1 VAGSPGTVGPVTV
14 ADLSDL
20 DLDPA
25 RPGFFLRPDY
35 YEVLAR
41 LRSESPLH
49 PLAPG
54 VRLVSRYH
62 DIREVS
68 LDPDRFCSSRGVLV
82 NDPIREGR
90 PIEGSILHMDPP
102 DHSALRRVLNREF
115 ALRAVARVEEAVRA
129 LARELIDAVPVGE
142 PFDYVE
148 LLSAPLPVLVIA
160 ELLGVSDADRRDFRR
175 WSDATIEAA
184 DGAQSMSDSVMADV
198 GEMVDFLQ
206 QRAAERRRAPGDDV
220 ISLLVTAEVGGR
232 RLSDAEVLMLCM
244 SLVVA
249 GNETTRHLL
258 SGAAVALAEHPDQRA
273 ALAGEPAGIPGA
285 VEECLRWVTP
295 IKVFGRTAT
304 RPTEVAGWPVDEGD
318 FLVMLYASGNRDEGV
333 FGAGA
338 QQFDVSRPTTPPHLG
353 FGFGVHL
360 CLGAALARLEA
371 RVFLQEL
378 LARHPT
384 WDLAGEATWVAS
396 SLVRGQA
403 TLPLVLGPA

>member
-1 VAGSPGTVGPVTV
+1 MTV
-14 ADLSDL
+14 ADLDEL
-20 DLDPA
+20 GLDPA
-25 RPGFFLRPDY
+25 KPGFFLRPDY

-41 LRSESPLH
+41 LRAEAPLY

-54 VRLVSRYH
+54 VRLVSRHH

-68 LDPDRFCSSRGVLV
+68 LDPERFCSSRGVLV

-102 DHSALRRVLNREF
+102 AHSALRRVLNREF
-115 ALRAVARVEEAVRA
+115 ATRAIARVEGPVRA
-129 LARELIDAVPVGE
+129 LACELLDAVPVGE

-160 ELLGVSDADRRDFRR
+160 ELLGVSDADRHDFRR

-184 DGAQSMSDSVMADV
+184 DGEAAMSEAVMADV
-198 GEMVDFLQ
+198 GEMVAFLE
-206 QRAAERRRAPGDDV
+206 QRAAERRADPADDV
-220 ISLLVTAEVGGR
+220 ISLLVTSEIEGR
-232 RLSDAEVLMLCM
+232 RLSDAEVLILCM

-258 SGAAVALAEHPDQRA
+258 SGTAVALAEHPDQRA
-273 ALAGEPAGIPGA
+273 ALAAAPEGIPTA

-295 IKVFGRTAT
+295 IQVFGRTAT
-304 RPTEVAGWPVDEGD
+304 RPTEVAGMPVDEGD
-318 FLVMLYASGNRDEGV
+318 FLVMLYASGNRDETV
-333 FGAGA
+333 FGPTADR
-338 QQFDVSRPTTPPHLG
+338 FDATRPTTPPHLS

-371 RVFLQEL
+371 RVFLGEL
-378 LARHPT
+378 LARQPR
-384 WDLAGEATWVAS
+384 WDVAGEATWVAS
-396 SLVRGQA
+396 SLVRGQS
-403 TLPLVLGPA
+403 TLPLVLHP

>member
-1 VAGSPGTVGPVTV
+1 VTV
-14 ADLSDL
+14 ADLADL
-20 DLDPA
+20 GLDPA
-25 RPGFFLRPDY
+25 KPGFFLRPDY

-41 LRSESPLH
+41 LRAEAPLH

-68 LDPDRFCSSRGVLV
+68 LDPSRFCSSRGVLA

-102 DHSALRRVLNREF
+102 EHSALRRVLNREF
-115 ALRAVARVEEAVRA
+115 ATRTVARLEGPVRD
-129 LARELIDAVPVGE
+129 LARELLDAVPVGE
-142 PFDYVE
+142 PFDYVA

-160 ELLGVSDADRRDFRR
+160 ELLGVADADRHDFRR

-184 DGAQSMSDSVMADV
+184 DGAAAMSEEVMADV
-198 GEMVDFLQ
+198 GEMVAFLEE
-206 QRAAERRRAPGDDV
+206 RAAERRRAPAADV
-220 ISLLVTAEVGGR
+220 ISLLVTSEIDGR
-232 RLSDAEVLMLCM
+232 PLTDAEVLVLCM

-258 SGAAVALAEHPDQRA
+258 SGTAVALAEHPDQRA
-273 ALAGEPAGIPGA
+273 ALAASPDVIPGA

-295 IKVFGRTAT
+295 IQVFGRTAT
-304 RPTEVAGWPVDEGD
+304 RPTEVGGQPVDEGD
-318 FLVMLYASGNRDEGV
+318 FLVMLYASGNRDESV
-333 FGAGA
+333 FGPSAA
-338 QQFDVSRPTTPPHLG
+338 RFDVARPTTPPHLG

-371 RVFLQEL
+371 RVFLGEL
-378 LARHPT
+378 LARYPG

-403 TLPLVLGPA
+403 TLPLVLHPA

>member
-1 VAGSPGTVGPVTV
+1 MTL
-14 ADLSDL
+14 ADLADL
-20 DLDPA
+20 DLDPGK
-25 RPGFFLRPDY
+25 PGFFLRPDY

-54 VRLVSRYH
+54 VRLVSRYN

-68 LDPDRFCSSRGVLV
+68 LDPERFCSSRGVLV

-102 DHSALRRVLNREF
+102 EHSALRRVLNREF
-115 ALRAVARVEEAVRA
+115 AMRAVARVEEPVRA
-129 LARELIDAVPVGE
+129 LARQLLDQVPVGE
-142 PFDYVE
+142 TVDCVE
-148 LLSAPLPVLVIA
+148 LLSAPLPVMVIA

-184 DGAQSMSDSVMADV
+184 DGAPSMSDEVMAAV
-198 GEMVDFLQ
+198 GEMVGFLG
-206 QRAAERRRAPGDDV
+206 QRAAERRRAPADDV
-220 ISLLVTAEVGGR
+220 ISLLVTADIDGR

-249 GNETTRHLL
+249 GNETTRQLL
-258 SGAAVALAEHPDQRA
+258 SGAVVALADHPDQRA
-273 ALAGEPAGIPGA
+273 ALVDGPEAIPGA

-295 IKVFGRTAT
+295 IQVFGRTAT
-304 RPTEVAGWPVDEGD
+304 RPTEVAGQPVDEGD
-318 FLVMLYASGNRDEGV
+318 FLVMLYASGNRDESV
-333 FGAGA
+333 FGPTAGR
-338 QQFDVSRPTTPPHLG
+338 FDVARPTTPPHLA

-371 RVFLQEL
+371 RVFLREL
-378 LARHPT
+378 LVRCPS

-403 TLPLVLGPA
+403 TLPVVLHPR